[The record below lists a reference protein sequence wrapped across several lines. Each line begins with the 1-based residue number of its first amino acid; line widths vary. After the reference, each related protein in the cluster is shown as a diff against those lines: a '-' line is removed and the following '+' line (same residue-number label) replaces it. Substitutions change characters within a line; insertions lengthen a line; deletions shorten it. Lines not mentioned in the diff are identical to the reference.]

1 MTEITSE
8 ITLIGNDF
16 DERLHDGIGRYSH
29 ELYKNMLRLGY
40 EPYAISVDD
49 LFKNPILNNIP
60 KIRYFYRI
68 YKRLTV
74 GRKKVKN
81 VKAEILHLMS
91 PEQSIVVGKTQAKA
105 ICTTWH
111 DNMLLTR
118 YTKGLKYKVINKYQI
133 YGAYRAYKISDA
145 IISVSSQTQQEMQ
158 DYFKQKGLYDD
169 TKIYKVISHGVDNIF
184 LNKEPYKDDRT
195 DFVYIGAINYS
206 HKNLDG
212 LLEAFSDILLRDTR
226 QNLHIFT
233 STNNAQK
240 ILEEALSH
248 FIDERMYKQVI
259 LHYKASDEEIIEY
272 TRKAVALLHLSM
284 EEGFGLPILEA
295 MALGTPVITLE
306 VAKIPEEVRKY
317 AYKEADYLKVVDR
330 ADKLINANKP
340 LSKEAID
347 YAKSFTW
354 ERTAKETAEFYNYVL
369 GQVHINKIKMLN
381 W

>member
-1 MTEITSE
+1 MTE

-16 DERLHDGIGRYSH
+16 DERLHNGIGRYSH
-29 ELYKNMLRLGY
+29 ELYKNLLRLGY
-40 EPYAISVDD
+40 EPYAISLDD
-49 LFKNPILNNIP
+49 LVKKSILRNIP
-60 KIRYFYRI
+60 KIRI
-68 YKRLTV
+68 YKRFS
-74 GRKKVKN
+74 GRKIVK
-81 VKAEILHLMS
+81 KIKTDILHLMS
-91 PEQSIVVGKTQAKA
+91 PEASIAVSKTSAKA

-111 DNMLLTR
+111 DNMLFTR
-118 YTKGLKYKVINKYQI
+118 YAKAGFKNKIFNKYET
-133 YGAYRAYKISDA
+133 YLGHRAYLISDA
-145 IISVSSQTQQEMQ
+145 ITSNSSKTQQEMQ

>member
-1 MTEITSE
+1 LE

-29 ELYKNMLRLGY
+29 ELYKNLLRLGY

-74 GRKKVKN
+74 GRKKVKK
-81 VKAEILHLMS
+81 VKTEILHLMS
-91 PEQSIVVGKTQAKA
+91 PETSIVVGKTQAKA

-118 YTKGLKYKVINKYQI
+118 YTKGLKYKVINKYQT

-169 TKIYKVISHGVDNIF
+169 TKIYKIISLGVDDVF
-184 LNKEPYKDDRT
+184 LNKEPYKGDRQ
-195 DFVYIGAINYS
+195 DFVYIGAINFP

-212 LLEAFSDILLRDTR
+212 LLEAFSDILLKYPE
-226 QNLHIFT
+226 QYLHIFT
-233 STNNAQK
+233 PSNNAQG
-240 ILEEALSH
+240 ILEKALSTYL
-248 FIDERMYKQVI
+248 DERMHRQVI
-259 LHYKASDEEIIEY
+259 LHYRASDEEIIEY
-272 TRKAVALLHLSM
+272 TRKAVALLHLSL

-295 MALGTPVITLE
+295 MALGTPVITLKD
-306 VAKIPEEVRKY
+306 AKIPEEVRKY

-330 ADKLINANKP
+330 AGKLIEANKP

-354 ERTAKETAEFYNYVL
+354 ERTAKETLEFYNQVL
-369 GQVHINKIKMLN
+369 EQVHINKIKKVN

>member
-1 MTEITSE
+1 MTEIA
-8 ITLIGNDF
+8 LIGNDF

-29 ELYKNMLRLGY
+29 ELYENLLRLGY

-68 YKRLTV
+68 YKRLTL

-118 YTKGLKYKVINKYQI
+118 YTKGLKYKVINKYQT
-133 YGAYRAYKISDA
+133 YGAYRAYRISDA
-145 IISVSSQTQQEMQ
+145 IISVSSQTQKEMQ

-169 TKIYKVISHGVDNIF
+169 TKIYKVISLGVDDIF
-184 LNKEPYKDDRT
+184 LNKEPYKGDRQ
-195 DFVYIGAINYS
+195 DFVYVGAINFS
-206 HKNLDG
+206 HKNLKG
-212 LLEAFSDILLRDTR
+212 LLEAFSDILLKYPE
-226 QNLHIFT
+226 QHLHIFT
-233 STNNAQK
+233 SSNNAQS
-240 ILEEALSH
+240 ILEKALSTYL
-248 FIDERMYKQVI
+248 DERMHRQVI

-317 AYKEADYLKVVDR
+317 TYKEADYLKVVDR

-354 ERTAKETAEFYNYVL
+354 ERTAKETLEFYNQVL
-369 GQVHINKIKMLN
+369 EQVHINKIKKLN

>member
-1 MTEITSE
+1 MTE

-29 ELYKNMLRLGY
+29 ELYKNLLKLGHK
-40 EPYAISVDD
+40 PYTLSLDD
-49 LFKNPILNNIP
+49 LVKKSILHNIP
-60 KIRYFYRI
+60 KIRI
-68 YKRLTV
+68 YKRFSA
-74 GRKKVKN
+74 RKRVKN
-81 VKAEILHLMS
+81 LNADILHLMS
-91 PEQSIVVGKTQAKA
+91 PHVSIAVGKTHTKA

-111 DNMLLTR
+111 DNMIFTR
-118 YTKGLKYKVINKYQI
+118 YAKAGLKNKIYNKYET
-133 YGAYRAYKISDA
+133 YVGHRAYLISDA
-145 IISVSSQTQQEMQ
+145 IISVSSKTQQETQ

-169 TKIYKVISHGVDNIF
+169 TKIYKVISLGVDNVF
-184 LNKEPYKDDRT
+184 LNKEPYKGDRK

-212 LLEAFSDILLRDTR
+212 LLEAFSDILLKEPK
-226 QNLHIFT
+226 QHLHIFT
-233 STNNAQK
+233 SSNNAQS
-240 ILEEALSH
+240 ILEKAHSTYL
-248 FIDERMYKQVI
+248 DERMHRQVI

-272 TRKAVALLHLSM
+272 TRKAVALLHLSL
-284 EEGFGLPILEA
+284 EEGFGLPIVEA

-354 ERTAKETAEFYNYVL
+354 ERTAKETAEFYNQVL
-369 GQVHINKIKMLN
+369 EQV
-381 W
+381 